1 MQTFVWT
8 DLSESERK
16 GVLSRPEAGF
26 SPDLRS
32 TVQAI
37 LDDVCSRKDEALK
50 DYTAR
55 FDGVE
60 LEDFRI
66 DDAALD
72 ESVATLSKAERAA
85 IDRAIQNVG
94 RFHSAQVPKDIS
106 VETQPGLV
114 CKRIAKPIESVGLYV
129 PGGTAPLVSTVIML
143 ALPANIA
150 GVKRRVLV
158 SPAQNDGTI
167 NSGVLAAAKL
177 CGVTEVYAVG
187 GAQAIGALAYGTE
200 TIAPVAK
207 IFGPGNKYVAM
218 AKSLVSSEPGGPAI
232 DLPAGPSEAMVI
244 ADETSNPAFAASD
257 LLSQAEHDV
266 DAQVICV
273 ANSASVAK
281 AISAEIDKQLG
292 TLPRKDIAR
301 ASLKN
306 GRMIIAELRE
316 DVVEIINTYAPEHII
331 LQNERA
337 EDVALDIENSGSVFI
352 GPYTPESLGDYASG
366 TNHTLPT
373 SGASRAYSGVTL
385 ESYFKYISIQSATR
399 GALMDIGP
407 HVEEL
412 ARMEGLTAHERA
424 VTLRLAEAGK

>member
-1 MQTFVWT
+1 MQTFVWAELT
-8 DLSESERK
+8 SEERK

-26 SPDLRS
+26 IPELRS

-37 LDDVCSRKDEALK
+37 LDDVRIRKDEALK

-60 LEDFRI
+60 LESFRV
-66 DDAALD
+66 DNAALD
-72 ESVATLSKAERAA
+72 EAVATLTKSERAA
-85 IDRAIQNVG
+85 IDRAIQNVQ
-94 RFHSAQVPKDIS
+94 RFHSAQLPEDIT

-143 ALPANIA
+143 ALPAKIA

-158 SPAQNDGTI
+158 SPAQKDGKI

-244 ADETSNPAFAASD
+244 ADGTSNPAFAAAD
-257 LLSQAEHDV
+257 LLSQAEHDM

-273 ANSASVAK
+273 ASSASVSY
-281 AISAEIDKQLG
+281 AILIEIDKQLE
-292 TLPRKDIAR
+292 TLPRNDIAK
-301 ASLKN
+301 ASLQN
-306 GRMIIAELRE
+306 GRMIIAEDRIDL
-316 DVVEIINTYAPEHII
+316 VNIINSYAPEHII
-331 LQNERA
+331 LQNENA
-337 EDVALDIENSGSVFI
+337 EKLALEIENSGSVFI

-373 SGASRAYSGVTL
+373 SGAARAYSGVTL

-399 GALMDIGP
+399 EALMDIGP
-407 HVEEL
+407 YVEEL